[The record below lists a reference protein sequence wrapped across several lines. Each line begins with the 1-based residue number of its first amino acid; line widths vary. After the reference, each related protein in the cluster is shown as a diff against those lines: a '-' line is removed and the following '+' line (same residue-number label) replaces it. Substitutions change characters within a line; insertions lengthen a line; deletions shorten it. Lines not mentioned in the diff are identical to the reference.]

1 MLTKYGKK
9 EPPKILIV
17 DDISMNVEIMES
29 IITDEG
35 YEALCALNVQDAI
48 DIMREKMPSV
58 ILSDLSMPE
67 VDGLEFCKMVKSNP
81 ITRDIPFIFI
91 SVLDTSEEKEQAF
104 LAGAVDFI
112 PKPFDRIEVIMRVN
126 NHLNSYQMKKEMADY
141 NRMMH
146 RMVEEQKR
154 QIASEQAN
162 VLLALAKLVE
172 KRYHDMG
179 SYLDDV
185 GYNSRLLAQ
194 SLQLLPEYENEIS
207 DEFVETIEA
216 ASKLYDIGELVISD
230 VVSMKENDS
239 DEWFKQHT
247 EEGAA
252 ILEDI
257 QTGQKNSRFLS
268 MAASIARYHHAN
280 WDGTG
285 YPKLK
290 GTEIPLEARITAL
303 VTGFDSMIRKKGQG
317 ENCSVE
323 DSIQLLNE
331 RSGTVYEPAMLTV
344 FNKIWR
350 QMRMSDTKK

>member
-1 MLTKYGKK
+1 MVTEYGKK
-9 EPPKILIV
+9 ESPKILIV

-29 IITDEG
+29 IITEEG

-48 DIMREKMPSV
+48 DIMRQTMPSV

-67 VDGLEFCKMVKSNP
+67 IDGLEFCKMVKSNP

-91 SVLDTSEEKEQAF
+91 SVLDTTEEKEQAF

-126 NHLNSYQMKKEMADY
+126 NHLNSYQMKREMADY

-146 RMVEEQKR
+146 RMVEDQKR
-154 QIASEQAN
+154 QIANEQAN

-179 SYLDDV
+179 SYLDNI

-216 ASKLYDIGELVISD
+216 ASKLHDIGDLVIPDAHSL
-230 VVSMKENDS
+230 KEYNLE
-239 DEWFKQHT
+239 EWFKRHT

-257 QTGQKNSRFLS
+257 QTGQKNSRFLT
-268 MAASIARYHHAN
+268 MAASIARYHHAK

-303 VTGFDSMIRKKGQG
+303 VIEFDSLIRKGGQG
-317 ENCSVE
+317 DTGSVE

-331 RSGTVYEPAMLTV
+331 KGDTVYEPAMLKV

-350 QMRMSDTKK
+350 QMRISDTGK